1 MWFNEWKIWSY
12 YNKNNTPEDYKEESL
27 KKIKNN
33 LSFIDRWKLIVL
45 NVKNDETWKTFNQ
58 LLDTTDKNLIK
69 NPINIIHLIDD
80 FCWYIKN
87 DKSELWQQISK
98 NKLAEF
104 ISLTISQKWYILY
117 NDFEEYNDF
126 DTNSLDTNTDNKDTL
141 KNKIFNEY
149 NIFSKFFKKWDNIL
163 YFSRSYYIFNIA
175 NKDENYINSFIKS
188 IDKILWKNNNS
199 KLNLDERLILAWQ
212 IYSFIENTPLKDKNS
227 DFITQLDDNQIKFLL
242 NKFSYDSLFYISYK
256 DIDLKN
262 IKLDEFIA
270 ILQIAYW
277 ENPPKSVQEK
287 LYKKINISNKILKD
301 KIIEQSIKYNFN
313 NDKKLVLNFFEQTKK
328 ENINIKLTDIKKL
341 SEFIRIKSEKNVE
354 KNKTYLLNFLSKFPK
369 DKFEKIVQNLIDNN
383 LIEWKDLWIDN
394 SLFWIWVYHKKL
406 TVNEVISVFNTS
418 IQQSLKLFAN
428 ISSKW
433 ITKEQIENFLDN
445 EKNIIKQWKKE
456 IIEYKLLSF
465 FKNDTNIKIIK
476 EKFIRSNREDYTKIL
491 IDQLIKE
498 WFWDL
503 LKNDKFIEKFILDF
517 NTFLLGQ
524 NIKNNQFDK
533 LVKVSNDIRE
543 EVEKAVIKANKN
555 MPYTK
560 ILWIST
566 VLSNS
571 IAKLAIEKYKIKKID
586 NLKKFVQKHSYE
598 LEKSWFMFLFKNNL
612 NKNNKQYITQN
623 LELWWKWNSKKENP
637 SVMIYNLAK
646 YLPESSVWVNYQQE
660 TTNPTP
666 AKIPKKFL
674 HMSYEWY
681 LRYKEWLENDKKILQ
696 TTKTLTQEISANKSM
711 LFKNSQINKLEIKST
726 EIDWIY
732 ILEIALPAT
741 NKIVQIKSLFMK
753 DANYEAIRFVL
764 KEKIWI
770 WISFEK
776 WSWDDINKLISEE
789 TDFTREPLSNRDFNN
804 IQSFFQVYLYK
815 LYTNWNFPK
824 EFFRKNNLKIQ
835 DLVRKPNNFLMLFWE
850 WMKTRLVFSDF
861 KLEWNDIYVEE
872 SNLTK
877 SLLQN
882 KYNWG
887 YIKEKIIEDWNKRNI
902 FKWLWW
908 FFKV

>member
-491 IDQLIKE
+491 IDQLIKD

>member
-491 IDQLIKE
+491 IDQLIKD

-503 LKNDKFIEKFILDF
+503 LKNDKFMEKFILDF

-887 YIKEKIIEDWNKRNI
+887 YIKEKIIEDWNKKNI